1 MTLVRLAPHA
11 YVHSHDSPPGCRLPN
26 AAARGLRRDS
36 EIGHRLQAVVILP
49 ALHDVSSY
57 ERSHYRIV
65 PASEN
70 TIDVQITFRARDAEG
85 RTVRKTEECN
95 LPKDAAFNE
104 QEARAH
110 LEEQKRAAAE
120 AEARSEVTQ
129 ETPSLEEQQQK
140 YHDAMEVRTK
150 RLLQADDDEGKAI
163 LRELQELMTIKKEG
177 YEGAPV
183 KPAE

>member
-1 MTLVRLAPHA
+1 MSIAMIRPLAA
-11 YVHSHDSPPGCRLPN
+11 VCLMLLL
-26 AAARGLRRDS
+26 AACDVTPKS
-36 EIGHRLQAVVILP
+36 VTVCEAVVILP